1 MKGEDMIKKE
11 YIEEDEINYNVYKIK
26 PSNEQAMRQTMV
38 LLRDE
43 LIELIK
49 TYLDP
54 WCK

>member
-1 MKGEDMIKKE
+1 MDKNRAKHE
-11 YIEEDEINYNVYKIK
+11 YIEEDEINYNVYKVN